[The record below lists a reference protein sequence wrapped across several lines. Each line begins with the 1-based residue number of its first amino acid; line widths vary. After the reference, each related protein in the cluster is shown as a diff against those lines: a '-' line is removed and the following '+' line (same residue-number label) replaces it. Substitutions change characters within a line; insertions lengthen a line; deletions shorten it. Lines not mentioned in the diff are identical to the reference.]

1 MWVCREAG
9 ARLGLPTALTVC
21 SVGGLGCPVV
31 LCSRVHT
38 CWAPGSAGARLC
50 PGLLPAAQ
58 CCWSL
63 SYADSFG
70 SAEPQRRGGCANRED
85 QGLPAALASATLP
98 PQAPEPLSSLKS
110 MAERAAISSGIEDP
124 IPTLHLTE
132 RGEWPGPGPGRARQA
147 GCTLRPHACHCP
159 ADILLS
165 STSAPP
171 ASAQPPLQL
180 SEVNI
185 PLSLGVCPLGPVPLT
200 KEQLYQ
206 QAMEEAAWHHMP
218 HPSDSERIR

>member
-1 MWVCREAG
+1 M
-9 ARLGLPTALTVC
+9 
-21 SVGGLGCPVV
+21 
-31 LCSRVHT
+31 LCSRVYT
-38 CWAPGSAGARLC
+38 CWVPGSAGTRLC

-70 SAEPQRRGGCANRED
+70 SAEPQRRGRRADRED

-124 IPTLHLTE
+124 VPTLHLTE
-132 RGEWPGPGPGRARQA
+132 RGEWPGPGPGPGRAHQA
-147 GCTLRPHACHCP
+147 GCTLWPHACHRS

>member
-1 MWVCREAG
+1 M
-9 ARLGLPTALTVC
+9 PTART
-21 SVGGLGCPVV
+21 
-31 LCSRVHT
+31 R
-38 CWAPGSAGARLC
+38 AR
-50 PGLLPAAQ
+50 
-58 CCWSL
+58 
-63 SYADSFG
+63 
-70 SAEPQRRGGCANRED
+70 PQPRP
-85 QGLPAALASATLP
+85 QPATLL

-124 IPTLHLTE
+124 VPTLHLTE
-132 RGEWPGPGPGRARQA
+132 RGERRGWGGPARPA
-147 GCTLRPHACHCP
+147 ARRGLTLAAPRP

-165 STSAPP
+165 SSAAPP

-180 SEVNI
+180 SEVSI

>member
-1 MWVCREAG
+1 MQTPA
-9 ARLGLPTALTVC
+9 PTAAPPAVRRPPSPGACQRIPRPPGRSFPPALEAAA
-21 SVGGLGCPVV
+21 SHFPRASHSWPVP
-31 LCSRVHT
+31 SE
-38 CWAPGSAGARLC
+38 
-50 PGLLPAAQ
+50 PAAT
-58 CCWSL
+58 
-63 SYADSFG
+63 
-70 SAEPQRRGGCANRED
+70 
-85 QGLPAALASATLP
+85 LASVVPALFS

-124 IPTLHLTE
+124 VPTLHLTE
-132 RGEWPGPGPGRARQA
+132 RGEGGAGGRAARPGAAGPTPASPPGPALP
-147 GCTLRPHACHCP
+147 T
-159 ADILLS
+159 DIILS

>member
-1 MWVCREAG
+1 
-9 ARLGLPTALTVC
+9 
-21 SVGGLGCPVV
+21 
-31 LCSRVHT
+31 
-38 CWAPGSAGARLC
+38 
-50 PGLLPAAQ
+50 
-58 CCWSL
+58 
-63 SYADSFG
+63 
-70 SAEPQRRGGCANRED
+70 
-85 QGLPAALASATLP
+85 
-98 PQAPEPLSSLKS
+98 

-124 IPTLHLTE
+124 VPTLHLTE
-132 RGEWPGPGPGRARQA
+132 RGEGPGMVEAAQRGEA
-147 GCTLRPHACHCP
+147 GPTP
-159 ADILLS
+159 ASPEGPALPLPTDIILS

>member
-1 MWVCREAG
+1 
-9 ARLGLPTALTVC
+9 
-21 SVGGLGCPVV
+21 
-31 LCSRVHT
+31 
-38 CWAPGSAGARLC
+38 
-50 PGLLPAAQ
+50 
-58 CCWSL
+58 
-63 SYADSFG
+63 
-70 SAEPQRRGGCANRED
+70 
-85 QGLPAALASATLP
+85 
-98 PQAPEPLSSLKS
+98 

-124 IPTLHLTE
+124 VPALHLTE
-132 RGEWPGPGPGRARQA
+132 RGEYCEPWVWRAGLRQGRWAPVGSRTRLPLA
-147 GCTLRPHACHCP
+147 PL
-159 ADILLS
+159 DILLS